1 MNVVGW
7 IIGLF
12 LWVSLLSYFFKSSL
26 LLLDKGQF
34 FLLIFVQMTP
44 LRGFRRKKANE
55 SRCRDI
61 MASLKTVNSVCIMY
75 RTKQQHYQQRWLPSL
90 YCCCYSVTFA
100 ITWLQNDH
108 AYQIVIFSWQTPV
121 SWSTFFFFT
130 PPLLTFFHFF
140 LFNKKN

>member
-1 MNVVGW
+1 MCGYYICFSNECCW
-7 IIGLF
+7 LNNWF
-12 LWVSLLSYFFKSSL
+12 VSLGQSPLVIFKSSL
-26 LLLDKGQF
+26 LLLDKGRF

-44 LRGFRRKKANE
+44 LRGFRRKEKKKANE

-61 MASLKTVNSVCIMY
+61 MASLKTVNSVCNMY

-121 SWSTFFFFT
+121 SWSTFFLRH
-130 PPLLTFFHFF
+130 PY
-140 LFNKKN
+140 